1 MAKHSGQ
8 AGQDVLATVTRLV
21 TAADGDTLYRDVYL
35 RRAAELLSPIVT
47 EAHYTSTLT
56 NREQLEKLLA
66 QARAAVGRQDW
77 TQVRELGKS
86 AAALQHSLETEEASL
101 SAAEAVY
108 GAPIVML
115 DPLSPGLKSES
126 KRWSSAGQARSETI
140 AVLAALAKEDASA
153 RDLYAA
159 RQRTL
164 ESLAVPGAPAADKRT
179 AAAPAA
185 DPEQQALQALEHGD
199 AAALQ
204 RLAESMLGQR
214 TAAPGGEE
222 TAAAVPRG
230 RIATPAVLAE
240 PLPESCVPGAKALGL
255 ERVEVTLTSPEV
267 SAAISDFVERYA
279 PGASAATF
287 DRANE
292 GVARVEL
299 AAEEMSVPREVAA
312 LFAETIS
319 HLALHVYVNSAG
331 LRLIPL
337 PAPREIL
344 LVETHPDGEEPKTP
358 LLRELGFDK
367 RRALSRDQI
376 EAALWKHGP
385 RILAE
390 HLKLDPRAFRLVC
403 VPPDVFMRVG
413 DDRGWGKREEWTHFD
428 GYQVM
433 KGGRLRALV
442 GGNARFA
449 GLFDLASISRDDG
462 RENTVVR
469 FAVIRRE
476 RLGVRFG

>member
-1 MAKHSGQ
+1 MAKHSGSQ

-126 KRWSSAGQARSETI
+126 KRWSSAGQARTETI

-159 RQRTL
+159 RQRAL

-179 AAAPAA
+179 EAAPAA

-214 TAAPGGEE
+214 TAGPGAKE
-222 TAAAVPRG
+222 TAAPRG
-230 RIATPAVLAE
+230 RIATPAALAE
-240 PLPESCVPGAKALGL
+240 PLPESCVTGAKSLGL
-255 ERVEVTLTSPEV
+255 ERVEVTLASPEV

-287 DRANE
+287 DRADE
-292 GVARVEL
+292 GVARVTL

-319 HLALHVYVNSAG
+319 HLALHLYVNSAG
-331 LRLIPL
+331 LRLFPL
-337 PAPREIL
+337 PAPRETL
-344 LVETHPDGEEPKTP
+344 LIETHPEGEEPKTL

-367 RRALSRDQI
+367 RRALSRDQL

-390 HLKLDPRAFRLVC
+390 HLKLDPGTFRLVC
-403 VPPDVFMRVG
+403 VPSDVYVRVG
-413 DDRGWGKREEWTHFD
+413 RDRGWGKREEWTHFD

-449 GLFDLASISRDDG
+449 GLYDLASISRDDG